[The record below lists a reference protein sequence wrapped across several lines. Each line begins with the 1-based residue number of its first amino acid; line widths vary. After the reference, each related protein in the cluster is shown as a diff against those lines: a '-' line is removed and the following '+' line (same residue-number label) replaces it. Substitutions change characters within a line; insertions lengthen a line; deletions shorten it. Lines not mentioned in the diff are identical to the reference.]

1 MSEDTCR
8 PVEVD
13 GEIIRVHGG
22 AEMDAADRT
31 AFAEVVRAAKHLM
44 SIRDCPD
51 CEQGKHQNC
60 TGEAW
65 DTEKDEPCVCPCSL
79 NRAGPHHLR
88 TKP

>member
-1 MSEDTCR
+1 MSEDKCR

-13 GEIIRVHGG
+13 GETIRVLGG
-22 AEMDAADRT
+22 REMSTADRK

-44 SIRDCPD
+44 EVRDCPD

-65 DTEKDEPCVCPCSL
+65 DTVADAPTVCPCSL
-79 NRAGPHHLR
+79 NRAGPHR
-88 TKP
+88 RAKP

>member
-1 MSEDTCR
+1 MSADKCR

-13 GEIIRVHGG
+13 GGVIRVHGIRKMTPEEVDG
-22 AEMDAADRT
+22 
-31 AFAEVVRAAKHLM
+31 FAVIVRAAKHLM

-65 DTEKDEPCVCPCSL
+65 DTIKDDFTVCPCSI
-79 NRAGPHHLR
+79 NRAGPHHR
-88 TKP
+88 GATT

>member
-1 MSEDTCR
+1 MNADKCR

-22 AEMDAADRT
+22 REMTPEEVDGFADI
-31 AFAEVVRAAKHLM
+31 VRAAKHLM

-51 CEQGKHQNC
+51 CEQGKCRNC

-79 NRAGPHHLR
+79 NRAGPHHMGV
-88 TKP
+88 KP